1 MENKAL
7 ERLGLTSGEIKVY
20 LALNKLGE
28 STIGGIVDESKVS
41 KSKIYDILS
50 KLIEKGLA
58 GYSIKSGTK
67 YFMTNNPKMLLDY
80 AKRKEDE
87 LKDTEK
93 QINSILPN
101 LIAERNTFS
110 QQRIGEMYEGFQ
122 GVKAIREELMLTF
135 EPGEALCVL
144 GAPKIANEKWEGWLL
159 DFHKRRIARK
169 VGMKIIYNHDAR
181 TFGEIRTK
189 MKLTQVKYMPNN
201 LSSPNWIDVFPEAVL
216 FVVLADKNPIAFLV
230 RDKSLADNFRAYF
243 ELMWKLAKK

>member
-1 MENKAL
+1 MEERVL
-7 ERLGLTSGEIKVY
+7 ERLGLTKGEIKVY

-28 STIGGIVDESKVS
+28 STIGAIVDESNVS
-41 KSKIYDILS
+41 KSKIYDILN

-67 YFMTNNPKMLLDY
+67 NFIANDPKMLLDY

-87 LKDTEK
+87 LKETRDE
-93 QINSILPN
+93 INSILPS
-101 LIAERNTFS
+101 LVSERNTFS
-110 QQRIGEMYEGFQ
+110 QQRFGEMYEGLQ
-122 GVKAIREELMLTF
+122 GVKAIREELMMTF
-135 EPGEALCVL
+135 KPKDTLLVL

-181 TFGEIRTK
+181 SFGEIRTK
-189 MKLTQVKYMPNN
+189 MNLTEVKYMPNN
-201 LSSPNWIDVFPEAVL
+201 LSSPNWIDIFPEAVL
-216 FVVLADKNPIAFLV
+216 FVVLADKNPIAFVV

-243 ELMWKLAKK
+243 ELMWKIAKK